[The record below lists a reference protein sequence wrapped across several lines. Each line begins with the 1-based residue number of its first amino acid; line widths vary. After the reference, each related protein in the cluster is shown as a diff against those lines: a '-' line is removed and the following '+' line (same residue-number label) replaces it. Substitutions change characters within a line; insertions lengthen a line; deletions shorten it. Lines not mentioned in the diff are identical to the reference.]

1 MLIILFHFGVFK
13 DTKDI
18 PTYKRSIWEPSLTQ
32 KATSALKKYLKN
44 HLRIFLLFS
53 ETNTHTHTYK
63 ELE

>member
-18 PTYKRSIWEPSLTQ
+18 PTYKRSSLTQ
-32 KATSALKKYLKN
+32 KSTSALKKYLKN

>member
-18 PTYKRSIWEPSLTQ
+18 PTYKRSSLTQ